1 MIPIFKRP
9 SPNNMDRNTSE
20 TKNINILES
29 KNLDNP
35 IPVYSIMHSHPSI
48 RGNMER
54 PEYKSGVIINHGH
67 DAYATRLGK
76 KKDNEYN
83 INQPNHNR
91 AMEAMNPPRF
101 DYLLWNP
108 QTPFINSNT
117 PRHGENTR

>member
-9 SPNNMDRNTSE
+9 SPNNMDRNTPD
-20 TKNINILES
+20 S
-29 KNLDNP
+29 KKMDNP
-35 IPVYSIMHSHPSI
+35 IPIYGVMKQHPSM
-48 RGNMER
+48 RVNMER

-76 KKDNEYN
+76 KTDNEYN
-83 INQPNHNR
+83 INQPSHNR
-91 AMEAMNPPRF
+91 AMEAITPPRF